1 MKLTKDIIR
10 QLIKEEISQTIKVD
24 ESSMPDYE
32 KEILKLK
39 GEFEAAK
46 SNPEKQ
52 KEIRNKIDALYNAY
66 LNSKK

>member
-1 MKLTKDIIR
+1 
-10 QLIKEEISQTIKVD
+10 
-24 ESSMPDYE
+24 MPDYE

>member
-39 GEFEAAK
+39 GELEAAK